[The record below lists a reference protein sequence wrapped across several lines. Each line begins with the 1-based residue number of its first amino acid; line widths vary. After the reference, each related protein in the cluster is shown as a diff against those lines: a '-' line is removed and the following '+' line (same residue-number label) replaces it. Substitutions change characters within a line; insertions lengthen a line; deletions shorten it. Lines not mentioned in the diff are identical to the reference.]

1 MKTSVERAAAIVEI
15 QQLAAR
21 YSLGV
26 DSRDMEAV
34 ASLYVDD
41 VHAGRA
47 GRGRDALQQRYEEN
61 DSQFGRSVSTV
72 TNHVV
77 DIVDDDH
84 ATGVVY
90 LRMDQQIEDGS
101 WATFHGGPGDLST
114 TIEAYLALRLAGDAP
129 DAPHLAAAARFVRE
143 HGGLA
148 ASRVFTRFW
157 LALFGHCPSRSLT
170 AKQSSAAPRRFVSRK
185 RRRNF
190 W

>member
-101 WATFHGGPGDLST
+101 WATLVGAYFDQYERRGGQWYFAQRELVWWFRDEPLPPAGVTRT
-114 TIEAYLALRLAGDAP
+114 TDFRLPFGRAQTWGTLP
-129 DAPHLAAAARFVRE
+129 ERFE
-143 HGGLA
+143 SWH
-148 ASRVFTRFW
+148 RFW
-157 LALFGHCPSRSLT
+157 EHIGTP
-170 AKQSSAAPRRFVSRK
+170 PPG
-185 RRRNF
+185 